1 MPVSSAPSR
10 HHRRFA
16 LKLKCGHC
24 DLAAAKGAKPS
35 RPSFDLP
42 EFVLRAWA
50 IAATTKPGT

>member
-42 EFVLRAWA
+42 EFVLRAWT
-50 IAATTKPGT
+50 IAATT